1 MKSDSPFFFFSVLAS
16 FASFAEK
23 VEPFASSVTVVGM
36 SQFVQQVQI
45 LELVWLGVRW
55 EQIRVEGSVL
65 IPELVNVPVVVV
77 LVPVEWYRLLP
88 ILLPAT
94 LPVALVSG
102 T

>member
-1 MKSDSPFFFFSVLAS
+1 M
-16 FASFAEK
+16 
-23 VEPFASSVTVVGM
+23 
-36 SQFVQQVQI
+36 
-45 LELVWLGVRW
+45 
-55 EQIRVEGSVL
+55 EGSVL
-65 IPELVNVPVVVV
+65 IPKLVNVPVVVV